1 MTHLEVGQEYIPPNE
16 AEAIAAVLQINE
28 RILDKTEK
36 PVVKRGEHS
45 KGHGCIRGTL
55 VIDAAVANNPKLQ
68 VGLFKNPGEAFSVC
82 IRYSN
87 FSVKDDARG
96 DLRGMAIK
104 VFNVPGEKV
113 LEGEKDEHTQ
123 DILLVDYPVFVVRN
137 AKDYI
142 DLFLEIERTKSRSPV
157 GFFFPGLNPFK
168 WRWHELLI
176 GLTYRL
182 KTIPSL
188 LEAQYWSMTPY
199 RLGDAAVKL
208 TLMPAPNNR
217 RGGFWRRLGP
227 RPKNYLREGMRDHL
241 RDRGATFDLFVQFQT
256 DADKMPIEDPTIRW
270 TSPCHRVATLTI
282 LPQTFGSLEQAEF
295 CENLSFTPWHSLVE
309 HRPLGGINRTR
320 KIVYEQ
326 ISRIR
331 NQLNSVEHREPS
343 LAEFDSIY
351 PTNSDLNQPH

>member
-1 MTHLEVGQEYIPPNE
+1 MTHLELGQEYIPPNE
-16 AEAIAAVLQINE
+16 AEAIATVLQINE
-28 RILDKTEK
+28 RILNKTEK

-45 KGHGCIRGTL
+45 KGHGCIRGRL
-55 VIDAAVANNPKLQ
+55 VVDAGVADNPKLQ
-68 VGLFKNPGEAFSVC
+68 VGLFKDPGEAFSVC

-104 VFNVPGEKV
+104 VFDVPGEKV
-113 LEGEKDEHTQ
+113 LEAEKDEHTQ
-123 DILLVDYPVFVVRN
+123 DFLLVDYPVFVVRN

-157 GFFFPGLNPFK
+157 GFFITGFNPFR

-176 GLTYRL
+176 GLAYRL
-182 KTIPSL
+182 KTVPSL
-188 LEAQYWSMTPY
+188 FEAQYWSMTPY
-199 RLGDAAVKL
+199 RLGAEAVKL
-208 TLMPAPNNR
+208 TLIPAPENR
-217 RGGFWRRLGP
+217 RGSFWRRLGP
-227 RPKNYLREGMRDHL
+227 RSKDYLREGMRDHL
-241 RDRGATFDLFVQFQT
+241 GDRGAAFDLWVQFQT

-270 TSPCHRVATLTI
+270 TSPFHKVATLTI
-282 LPQTFGSLEQAEF
+282 PPQTFESPEQVEF
-295 CENLSFTPWHSLVE
+295 CENLSFTPWHSLVA
-309 HRPLGGINRTR
+309 HQPLGGINRTR

-331 NQLNSVEHREPS
+331 NQLNGAEHQELS

-351 PTNSDLNQPH
+351 PLNSDQP